1 MNDENIV
8 LKAIIAYKQRH
19 DGNSP
24 TYRDL
29 MAMTGLSS
37 TSTVAYHLDNLER
50 AGRIR
55 RPARTGNSRVIEVVG
70 GRWVAP
76 LKIRIDHVLPEPPPS
91 GTRQ

>member
-1 MNDENIV
+1 MKDENKV
-8 LKAIIAYKQRH
+8 LKAIVTYKQRH

-24 TYRDL
+24 TYRDI

-37 TSTVAYHLDNLER
+37 TSTVAYHLAELER
-50 AGRIR
+50 AGKIR

-76 LKIRIDHVLPEPPPS
+76 
-91 GTRQ
+91 